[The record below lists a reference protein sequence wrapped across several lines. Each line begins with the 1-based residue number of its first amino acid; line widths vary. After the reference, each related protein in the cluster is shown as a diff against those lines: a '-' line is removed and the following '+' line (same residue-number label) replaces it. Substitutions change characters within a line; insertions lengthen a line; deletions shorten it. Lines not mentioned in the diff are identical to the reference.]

1 MSILRLAAQLTLDG
15 SRFKAG
21 LKEAQVASGK
31 FSSDVS
37 RDIKGQLAGAFGIG
51 ALAYGIKRLI
61 DFNSQIKDTADAL
74 DISTKALQEQN
85 YWVTQNGGT
94 LSDLT
99 NSYRGL
105 ARARMDALGGNAD
118 KMGIFEA
125 LGIDQATLA
134 TQKLEATFAQ
144 AAEAFRTTDFG
155 ADKIAAVME
164 IFGRGG
170 TAILPALNAELGEFA
185 QRAHDTG
192 QVIGEGINAKLEE
205 MGDILDELA
214 GKARFFGSGAI
225 VGAIKGIDLA
235 VTSLGMGVLGI
246 GQLGLKLADVTL
258 ANIGK
263 ISAALGLGGFEGLR
277 GMISEQSALYG
288 SAANDMFESM
298 LDRYDPVKLA
308 ERNSKAKGAALFS
321 DYESPS
327 EKTARDAIDRLTFDR
342 IDLPNIPASEV
353 SSLTRSGQL
362 SGRSF
367 AYSNKEA
374 EKELEIA
381 RQTLRVEQEQLQAL
395 RNIERQ
401 KGKTLR
407 VNP

>member
-15 SRFKAG
+15 TRFKAG
-21 LKEAQVASGK
+21 LKEAQAASGK
-31 FSSDVS
+31 FSNDVS
-37 RDIKGQLAGAFGIG
+37 RDIKGQLASAFGIG

-61 DFNSQIKDTADAL
+61 DFNSQIKDTADSL

-85 YWVTQNGGT
+85 YWVTQNGGN

-99 NSYRGL
+99 NAYRGL
-105 ARARMDALGGNAD
+105 SRARMDALGGNAD
-118 KMGIFEA
+118 KLGIFEA
-125 LGIDQATLA
+125 LGINEAALA
-134 TQKLEATFAQ
+134 TQKLEDTFAQ

-164 IFGRGG
+164 VFGRGG
-170 TAILPALNAELGEFA
+170 MAILPALNAELGEFA
-185 QRAHDTG
+185 QRAHDAG
-192 QVIGEGINAKLEE
+192 QVIEEGVNAKLEE

-214 GKARFFGSGAI
+214 GKARFFGSGAL

-288 SAANDMFESM
+288 NAANDMFNSM
-298 LDRYDPVKLA
+298 LDRYEPAKIA
-308 ERNSKAKGAALFS
+308 ERNRRARGGSLFTEGE
-321 DYESPS
+321 DSP
-327 EKTARDAIDRLTFDR
+327 EKSVREAVEKMVFDR